1 MNSPQPDRFAIS
13 TTRRL
18 TNQWNGKLTQS
29 FVWLR
34 QASSLRQFPLIS
46 DVRRRSKV
54 RREEGLK
61 ISGLISIGCRIVLI
75 TSACQLSI
83 CRVV

>member
-1 MNSPQPDRFAIS
+1 MESLDMDPVPDCLVLSITSSFSDSSMNSPQPDRFEIS

-46 DVRRRSKV
+46 DVRRR
-54 RREEGLK
+54 R
-61 ISGLISIGCRIVLI
+61 
-75 TSACQLSI
+75 
-83 CRVV
+83 

>member
-1 MNSPQPDRFAIS
+1 MFCSLNSKILSVLLSYRISADRFDIS

-46 DVRRRSKV
+46 DVRRR
-54 RREEGLK
+54 REIVPLRDG
-61 ISGLISIGCRIVLI
+61 SIVHFGINGVF
-75 TSACQLSI
+75 Q
-83 CRVV
+83 